1 MGIMQASFADHFDP
15 DQRGA
20 TAVRFVIPGKP
31 FAKQRPRASVMR
43 LGGQARVHM
52 RTPEQTVTFERQ
64 VGQIAAPLFPVA
76 LAGPVRLVIEAIF
89 EPAASWSGKR
99 RAAALGQR
107 HTQKPDADNLLK
119 AVSDGLN
126 RIAWADDAQVA
137 EIVMRKRW
145 GMRAETVVTVEA
157 L

>member
-1 MGIMQASFADHFDP
+1 MQTDTFDFM
-15 DQRGA
+15 DEARGPV
-20 TAVRFVIPGKP
+20 AVTFTVPGKP

-43 LGGQARVHM
+43 FGGKIRINM
-52 RTPEQTVTFERQ
+52 RTPPETVSFERQ
-64 VGQIAAPLFPVA
+64 VGQIAAPLFHAPFD
-76 LAGPVRLVIEAIF
+76 GPVRLVVEAIF

-99 RAAALGQR
+99 RAAAIGQH
-107 HTQKPDADNLLK
+107 HTQKPDGDNLLK

-145 GMRAETVVTVEA
+145 GLRAETVVIVEA